1 MSNHLLIFCK
11 KSGGYNRGMWE
22 RKELKTNLLGTLEMA
37 LLMPQGVKRFNNDMS
52 AMFRSFWLIP
62 IVMPF
67 TLYAIHLMQPNV
79 EQIAN
84 LSYGFVAVMFTFKI
98 LVVTVL
104 TLLLGYGFAKHYE
117 RMEHFCLTVTALN
130 WSGLINTVLFLPAVV
145 MVGSGAYAWDD
156 IYAYLVFLS
165 LYPHQGSR
173 QDKELRTFPSRPG
186 WHSRGASAN
195 FGAVPR
201 VSRGKLNFFCTQ
213 TAMRLFDGAPNT

>member
-1 MSNHLLIFCK
+1 
-11 KSGGYNRGMWE
+11 MWE

-79 EQIAN
+79 EQIAS

-130 WSGLINTVLFLPAVV
+130 WSGLINTLLFLPAVV

-165 LYPHQGSR
+165 LYGYLITGFIMTYSFRIPW
-173 QDKELRTFPSRPG
+173 ELGGCLAICFMAINQTSLDIMY
-186 WHSRGASAN
+186 WIASM
-195 FGAVPR
+195 
-201 VSRGKLNFFCTQ
+201 L
-213 TAMRLFDGAPNT
+213 